1 MLRTITLG
9 TSISIQGIFV
19 RALEDGRIM
28 IQVDDKSFVG
38 APVQKAA

>member
-38 APVQKAA
+38 MPVQKAA